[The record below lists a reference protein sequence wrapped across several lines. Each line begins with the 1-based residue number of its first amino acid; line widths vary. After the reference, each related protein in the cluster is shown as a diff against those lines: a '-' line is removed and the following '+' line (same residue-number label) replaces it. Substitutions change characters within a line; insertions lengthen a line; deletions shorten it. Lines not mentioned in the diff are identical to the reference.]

1 MPLTLS
7 LNTAAQHVQFGLSRD
22 GVMVCAQTWLTRND
36 GTELLATALD
46 HACRRLGCAARDI
59 ERVACVA
66 GPGSF
71 TGIRL
76 ALSTAAGLARANGA
90 RQAGL
95 DFMQCL
101 AATVLANPGERV
113 GVLIPAQRGW
123 MYSADYVADE
133 AGLPRLQERIV
144 LLPEPG
150 GIDDLDA
157 LSRTVH
163 GDLIVPDYLVG
174 AAVTTHR
181 AFFEVA
187 FPLGTRFLPARYDI
201 PSPAALLALTEAVDW
216 TSDATLHD
224 VEPLYMRDCDAVGN
238 LDHIA
243 RERGEDPAHAHA
255 ELQRLLSAGL

>member
-1 MPLTLS
+1 
-7 LNTAAQHVQFGLSRD
+7 
-22 GVMVCAQTWLTRND
+22 
-36 GTELLATALD
+36 
-46 HACRRLGCAARDI
+46 
-59 ERVACVA
+59 
-66 GPGSF
+66 
-71 TGIRL
+71 
-76 ALSTAAGLARANGA
+76 
-90 RQAGL
+90 
-95 DFMQCL
+95 
-101 AATVLANPGERV
+101 
-113 GVLIPAQRGW
+113 

>member
-7 LNTAAQHVQFGLSRD
+7 LNTAAKHVQFVLSRD
-22 GVMVCAQTWLTRND
+22 GVMLCAQTWLTRND

-181 AFFEVA
+181 ACFEVA
-187 FPLGTRFLPARYDI
+187 FPHGTRLQPPRDGI
-201 PSPAALLALTEAVDW
+201 PSPAA
-216 TSDATLHD
+216 
-224 VEPLYMRDCDAVGN
+224 RQ
-238 LDHIA
+238 A
-243 RERGEDPAHAHA
+243 RARP
-255 ELQRLLSAGL
+255 RPW